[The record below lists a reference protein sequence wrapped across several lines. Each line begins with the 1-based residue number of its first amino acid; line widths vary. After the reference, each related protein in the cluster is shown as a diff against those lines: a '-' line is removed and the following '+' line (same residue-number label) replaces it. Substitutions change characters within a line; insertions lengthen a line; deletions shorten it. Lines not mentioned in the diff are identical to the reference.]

1 MQSLRAVTRLACLLL
16 ASAAAIAPASGA
28 TDRATAAVLPSIY
41 VDYGDDCVFAMHADG
56 GIGLTSAT
64 APGTTIPPGDYQVVL
79 RVPQDAPSCP
89 LQFQLQGPGVQLH
102 WDFGGEAIGAQVTET
117 LLPGS
122 TYVATD
128 LRNPARYRA
137 VFSTATSGSS
147 SSLVTQT
154 PSSAGGKG
162 QSSHDPVGSA
172 ILAYRGVLNLTVGTA
187 GAPALRARGKA
198 VRSVKAGRYDLTV
211 LDTTPRTG
219 LAVRKPNKSVLTLT
233 SGGFVGTKTTRLALR
248 PGTWR
253 FSSSRGAVRLVVT

>member
-1 MQSLRAVTRLACLLL
+1 MQQYLRTLACLLL
-16 ASAAAIAPASGA
+16 ASAAVVGPASGA
-28 TDRATAAVLPSIY
+28 ADRAAATVLPSIY
-41 VDYGDDCVFAMHADG
+41 VDYGDDCVFSMHADG
-56 GIGLTSAT
+56 GIGLTASA
-64 APGTTIPPGDYQVVL
+64 APGTTIPPGSYQVVL

-147 SSLVTQT
+147 SSLVTQM

-162 QSSHDPVGSA
+162 QSSHDLVGSA
-172 ILAYRGVLNLTVGTA
+172 ILSYRGVLNLTVGGN
-187 GAPALRARGKA
+187 GAPALRAKGK
-198 VRSVKAGRYDLTV
+198 VVHSIKAGRYDLAV
-211 LDTTPRTG
+211 VDTTARAG
-219 LAVRKPNKSVLTLT
+219 LAVRKPNRSVLTLT
-233 SGGFVGTKTTRLALR
+233 TGGFVGKKTTRLALR
-248 PGTWR
+248 PGAWR
-253 FSSSRGAVRLVVT
+253 FSSSRGAVQLVVT